1 MRLPLFSRGMRIGLF
16 GGSFNPPHAG
26 HALVCDLALKRLGL
40 DRVWLMVSP
49 GNPLKSRE
57 ALPPLSERMAAA
69 RRLMRDPRIVVT
81 GFEADIGAVYS
92 YQTVDYLRRACP
104 GVHFV
109 WVMGGDNLAAFFR
122 WRRWRD
128 IARKVP
134 ILVVDRPGATHR
146 AERGIAASWFARRRL
161 PEAQA
166 KTLPL
171 RRPPALIVLHGPR
184 SPLSSTRLR
193 AQASNLAPS
202 SASARDSAEGP
213 GQRSV

>member
-1 MRLPLFSRGMRIGLF
+1 MTLPPFARGMRIGLF

-40 DRVWLMVSP
+40 DRIWLMVSP

-57 ALPPLSERMAAA
+57 GLPSLSERMAAA
-69 RRLMRDPRIVVT
+69 RKMIRDPRVVVT
-81 GFEADIGAVYS
+81 GFEAEIGAVYS
-92 YQTVDYLRRACP
+92 FQTVDFLRRACP

-109 WVMGGDNLAAFFR
+109 WIMGADNLASFFR

-128 IARKVP
+128 IAGKMP

-146 AERGIAASWFARRRL
+146 AERGLAASWLARRRL
-161 PEAQA
+161 PESQA
-166 KTLPL
+166 KTFVL

-184 SPLSSTRLR
+184 SSLSSTQLR
-193 AQASNLAPS
+193 A
-202 SASARDSAEGP
+202 ARRSEGT
-213 GQRSV
+213 SLTA

>member
-1 MRLPLFSRGMRIGLF
+1 VILPPFARGMRIGLF

-26 HALVCDLALKRLGL
+26 HALVCELALRRLGL

-57 ALPPLSERMAAA
+57 GLPSLSERMAAA
-69 RRLMRDPRIVVT
+69 RRLMRDPRVVVT
-81 GFEADIGAVYS
+81 GFEAEIGAVYS
-92 YQTVDYLRRACP
+92 FQTVEYLRRACP

-109 WVMGGDNLAAFFR
+109 WIMGADNLADFFR
-122 WRRWRD
+122 WKRWRE

-146 AERGIAASWFARRRL
+146 AERGLAASWLAGRRL
-161 PEAQA
+161 PESQA
-166 KTLPL
+166 KTLAL

-184 SPLSSTRLR
+184 SSLSSTQLR
-193 AQASNLAPS
+193 GARSGATAPI
-202 SASARDSAEGP
+202 R
-213 GQRSV
+213 